1 MNTSTIDRD
10 IFGSVRMGYA
20 VIESNKLKDWKTF
33 LQQGLG
39 LHFNADEKS
48 INEISF
54 RMDKHF
60 KRLIIQK
67 GSAEDFVALGW
78 QVEDE
83 ETLKIILKRL
93 TEREITIEK
102 SSLAEAE
109 QRGVKEFWRILGPKK
124 QNIEL
129 FVEPTLTDEP
139 LNMLTSSFVTDK
151 AGMGHVAI
159 TSRKPMK
166 MQRFWQEIFNARVSD
181 YIEQVISGV
190 TLDITFLRLNE
201 RHHSIA
207 IATTREIPLDP
218 IRTKVQHMNLQGA
231 SLDDLSSAFQ
241 RCKQLGYEMAHEIG
255 QHPNDKELSFYV
267 ISPSGFEIELGW
279 APLVVNETTWKPTKY
294 FAISSW
300 GHKPENPT
308 KLYMF
313 STNLSNF
320 KQGISTAIHPEY
332 SPI

>member
-1 MNTSTIDRD
+1 MNNTSIDQD
-10 IFGSVRMGYA
+10 IFGSVCMGYA
-20 VIESNKLKDWKTF
+20 VIESNQLKQWKVF

-39 LHFNADEKS
+39 LHYNADEKA

-54 RMDKHF
+54 RMDDHA

-67 GSAEDFVALGW
+67 GCSEDVVALGW
-78 QVEDE
+78 QVEDQ
-83 ETLKIILKRL
+83 ETLNVILKRL
-93 TEREITIEK
+93 AEREISVEK
-102 SSLAEAE
+102 SSIADAE
-109 QRGVKEFWRILGPKK
+109 QRGVAEFWRILGPKK

-129 FVEPTLTDEP
+129 FVDAKMTHEP
-139 LNMLTSSFVTDK
+139 LNMLSSSFVTGK

-159 TSRKPMK
+159 TSRKPLK

-207 IATTREIPLDP
+207 IATTKEIALDP

-231 SLDDLSSAFQ
+231 SLDDLANAFQ

-267 ISPSGFEIELGW
+267 ISPSGFEIEFGW
-279 APLVVNETTWKPTKY
+279 APLVIDERTWKTTKY
-294 FAISSW
+294 FAISAW
-300 GHKPENPT
+300 GHKPENPS
-308 KLYMF
+308 KLYML
-313 STNLSNF
+313 STNLSNL
-320 KQGISTAIHPEY
+320 KQGVTTVIHPEY

>member
-1 MNTSTIDRD
+1 MNTTTIDQD

-20 VIESNKLKDWKTF
+20 VIESNKLKQWKIF

-48 INEISF
+48 INEMSF
-54 RMDKHF
+54 RMDNHA
-60 KRLIIQK
+60 KRLIVQK
-67 GSAEDFVALGW
+67 GDSEDFIALGW
-78 QVEDE
+78 QVADQQ
-83 ETLKIILKRL
+83 TLDIILARL
-93 TEREITIEK
+93 AEREIVVEK

-109 QRGVKEFWRILGPKK
+109 QRGVKAFWRILGPKK

-129 FVEPTLTDEP
+129 FIQADLTEQP
-139 LNMLTSSFVTDK
+139 LQMLSSGFITAQ

-159 TSRKPMK
+159 TSRKPLK
-166 MQRFWQEIFNARVSD
+166 MQRFWQEIFSARVSD
-181 YIEQVISGV
+181 YVEQEMSGV
-190 TLDITFLRLNE
+190 TLDVTFLRLNE
-201 RHHSIA
+201 RHHSVA
-207 IATTREIPLDP
+207 IATTREITLDP
-218 IRTKVQHMNLQGA
+218 IRTKVQHMNVQAA
-231 SLDDLSSAFQ
+231 SLDDLSQAFQ

-267 ISPSGFEIELGW
+267 ISPSGFEIEFGW
-279 APLVVNETTWKPTKY
+279 APLVVDERTWKPTKY

-313 STNLSNF
+313 STNLSNL
-320 KQGISTAIHPEY
+320 KQGISTVIHPEY

>member
-1 MNTSTIDRD
+1 MNSTTVDQD

-20 VIESNKLKDWKTF
+20 VIESNKLQEWKTF

-39 LHFNADEKS
+39 LHLNADEKL
-48 INEISF
+48 INELSF
-54 RMDKHF
+54 RMDDHA
-60 KRLIIQK
+60 KRLMVQK
-67 GSAEDFVALGW
+67 GSSEDFIALGW
-78 QVEDE
+78 QVKDQK
-83 ETLKIILKRL
+83 TLDIILGRL
-93 TEREITIEK
+93 AERDIAVEK
-102 SSLAEAE
+102 STLAEAE
-109 QRGVKEFWRILGPKK
+109 QRGVKQFWRIVGPKK

-129 FVEPTLTDEP
+129 FVVAKLSDEP
-139 LNMLTSSFVTDK
+139 LNMLTSSFVTGD

-159 TSRKPMK
+159 TSRKPVK
-166 MQRFWQEIFNARVSD
+166 MQRFWQEIFDARVSD
-181 YIEQVISGV
+181 FIEQVISGV

-201 RHHSIA
+201 RHHSVA
-207 IATTREIPLDP
+207 IATTREVALDP

-231 SLDDLSSAFQ
+231 SLDDLSNAFQ

-279 APLVVNETTWKPTKY
+279 APLVVDEKTWQTTKY

-300 GHKPENPT
+300 GHKPENPS
-308 KLYMF
+308 KIYML
-313 STNLSNF
+313 STNLGNL
-320 KQGISTAIHPEY
+320 KQGISTVIHPEY